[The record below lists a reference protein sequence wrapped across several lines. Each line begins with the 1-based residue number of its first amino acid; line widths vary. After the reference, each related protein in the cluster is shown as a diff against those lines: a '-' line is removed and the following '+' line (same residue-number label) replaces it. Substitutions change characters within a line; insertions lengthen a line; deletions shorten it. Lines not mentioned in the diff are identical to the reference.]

1 MADAPMDDL
10 YLFLFPANMY
20 LSAGHLALHLPPQS
34 EAYYWTFDPEGIERF
49 SEDTSEA
56 LGLPLVQFHTLVRG
70 DRGSKD
76 DYTLIREFHLDKGF
90 DPDSQDIAIEL
101 GYPLVEVSNHVMGG
115 GEVRIHTQY

>member
-1 MADAPMDDL
+1 
-10 YLFLFPANMY
+10 
-20 LSAGHLALHLPPQS
+20 
-34 EAYYWTFDPEGIERF
+34 YYWTFDPEGIERF

-101 GYPLVEVSNHVMGG
+101 GYPLVEV
-115 GEVRIHTQY
+115 